1 MRVGVKD
8 WVCFHM
14 CFTGWYGHVCALVH
28 SEGMGTYV
36 HNLIMTHDKGNNYI
50 AFMGWGIGSVSKSIF
65 CERMRTWV
73 QWILTNRVKV
83 GHDYIQA
90 YNPSAGG
97 RKGKKRGWLK
107 LESLATGWVTQ
118 SQGNMAASER
128 VGQWC
133 PSVTSVYGDAYISMH
148 GCTHS
153 CPPHKEYTIAFVFHL
168 LSLCILCIVWFIFNV
183 RCMCVY
189 VCSCVCIYNICA
201 VLDPGSNI

>member
-1 MRVGVKD
+1 MELRIGSAS
-8 WVCFHM
+8 M

-50 AFMGWGIGSVSKSIF
+50 AFMGCGIGSVGKSIF

-73 QWILTNRVKV
+73 QWILTNHVKV

-97 RKGKKRGWLK
+97 RKEKKGDDWSLSHWLRV
-107 LESLATGWVTQ
+107 EWHSLKGIWQQVREW
-118 SQGNMAASER
+118 GNGVLLWPLYMR
-128 VGQWC
+128 MH
-133 PSVTSVYGDAYISMH
+133 TSPCMGIPILVLH
-148 GCTHS
+148 T
-153 CPPHKEYTIAFVFHL
+153 KNTIAFVFHL

-183 RCMCVY
+183 RCVCVH
-189 VCSCVCIYNICA
+189 VCSCVYIYYICA
-201 VLDPGSNI
+201 GLDPGSNI